1 MTEPDRKQTGMARPC
16 KTDGN
21 REQTRA
27 SSAAKDIDD
36 ARRARVHDN
45 YTVKEGALLKS
56 LVANL
61 RLSHE
66 DREKAA
72 AAGAEYVRR
81 VRNET
86 SSSKMEA
93 VLAEGEGALL
103 APAAVTAAIGAIRR
117 DVHQVQPHALSL
129 TQASEYGRVY
139 RPGEMAE
146 LGGVD
151 RKPQQGQEGSGLCAW

>member
-1 MTEPDRKQTGMARPC
+1 MARPC

-36 ARRARVHDN
+36 ACRARVHDN

-93 VLAEGEGALL
+93 VLAEALL
-103 APAAVTAAIGAIRR
+103 WMPDAETIDDLIEDKVVPSNRGA
-117 DVHQVQPHALSL
+117 HPGHC
-129 TQASEYGRVY
+129 ASD
-139 RPGEMAE
+139 M
-146 LGGVD
+146 
-151 RKPQQGQEGSGLCAW
+151 